1 MQPEK
6 PGCSN
11 FVFKLGG
18 NKGFIGAE
26 IGVLGVAAADAFY
39 ILLAISGI
47 ASFIDRKRV
56 KYIFKIMGAIIVAIF
71 GLQTVLGVFERGV
84 IPSINLLNGINSENT
99 FLEGLVL
106 TASNPLAI
114 LFWVGIFSSKIVE
127 EKLTRKD
134 VYLFGLGSVIS
145 TLFFLTIVAAIGSV
159 TGYFFPIEIIS
170 MLNLVVGVILIWF
183 ALKMI
188 IKRIDRTGL

>member
-1 MQPEK
+1 MIIFKGFKFGMLLQLAIGPI
-6 PGCSN
+6 CL

-47 ASFIDRKRV
+47 ASFIDRRRV

-71 GLQTVLGVFERGV
+71 GLQTVLGVFGRGV
-84 IPSINLLNGINSENT
+84 IPRINLLNGINSENT

-106 TASNPLAI
+106 TASNPLAK

-134 VYLFGLGSVIS
+134 VY
-145 TLFFLTIVAAIGSV
+145 
-159 TGYFFPIEIIS
+159 
-170 MLNLVVGVILIWF
+170 
-183 ALKMI
+183 
-188 IKRIDRTGL
+188 